1 MNSLKNLNINF
12 LINNKRIYLFLF
24 SLSLISRIVISFFFG
39 DRILE
44 NEWAILV
51 KNLYN
56 FGTLS
61 MLNFDGLLVP
71 NLWMPPFYAYFIY
84 LHTLIFGID
93 ENIASYVITT
103 QVIIS
108 SFTSIIFYKIISKF
122 FSSKTSLLGAIMF
135 SLFPLIVF
143 SASQI
148 SSASLYL
155 FFYLLL
161 FC

>member
-84 LHTLIFGID
+84 
-93 ENIASYVITT
+93 IAINFWY
-103 QVIIS
+103 
-108 SFTSIIFYKIISKF
+108 
-122 FSSKTSLLGAIMF
+122 
-135 SLFPLIVF
+135 
-143 SASQI
+143 
-148 SSASLYL
+148 
-155 FFYLLL
+155 
-161 FC
+161 

>member
-1 MNSLKNLNINF
+1 MKNTKI
-12 LINNKRIYLFLF
+12 IVKTKSKSYPIY
-24 SLSLISRIVISFFFG
+24 FG

-122 FSSKTSLLGAIMF
+122 FSSKTSFTILACKHYFNSALISFGSMPYSSNNAFQSSLLF
-135 SLFPLIVF
+135 VF
-143 SASQI
+143 SNKSI
-148 SSASLYL
+148 SSSL
-155 FFYLLL
+155 
-161 FC
+161 